1 MSCVDKFVITKGVD
15 NTFVFTIKQDGS
27 TLPMEIEVGDTFT
40 AKLVPLNGDGA
51 YDGLE
56 YELEVTDALSGKV
69 QMVVPA
75 DDTEEMASEK
85 GEKADRYY
93 AKPTY
98 KLVIECVTQNN
109 GNFIAKVPLVYVD

>member
-1 MSCVDKFVITKGVD
+1 
-15 NTFVFTIKQDGS
+15 
-27 TLPMEIEVGDTFT
+27 
-40 AKLVPLNGDGA
+40 
-51 YDGLE
+51 
-56 YELEVTDALSGKV
+56 
-69 QMVVPA
+69 MVVPA